1 MAINTNQ
8 SSSQKRLRDVSVGR
22 DRPRDQKRA
31 VMETT
36 VVIVMTTRKARR
48 AGPLSAATYSGG
60 NSGGVDDILGDQLV
74 GPIVVRG
81 SHKDEG
87 PEGVEANGNLG
98 QNAHYLSNSK
108 ARKKAM

>member
-1 MAINTNQ
+1 
-8 SSSQKRLRDVSVGR
+8 
-22 DRPRDQKRA
+22 
-31 VMETT
+31 
-36 VVIVMTTRKARR
+36 
-48 AGPLSAATYSGG
+48 
-60 NSGGVDDILGDQLV
+60 LGDHIV